1 MIEFYRVA
9 KEYQGRRVLKD
20 VTFQVKKGE
29 FVFLTG
35 PSGAGK
41 TTLLRLVFRA
51 ETPNDGQIIVNGLN
65 VSAMPVSRVPVLRR
79 SMGIVFQDY
88 KLLPTRS
95 VLENVTYVLK
105 FLGVSPAERRRRAYQ
120 VLRLVELHHRLSA
133 FPEEL
138 SGGEQQRV
146 ALARALVNDPTLLV
160 ADEPTGNL
168 DHRLAGEVMKLFA
181 EINVRGTTVVVAT
194 HDQDVVKQ
202 SGRRCLTLD
211 RGRILEGLVEAALP
225 PQATTKQG
233 APDAEGRP

>member
-51 ETPNDGQIIVNGLN
+51 ERPNDGQIIVNGLN

-105 FLGVSPAERRRRAYQ
+105 FLGVPPAERRRRAYQ

-133 FPEEL
+133 FPEE
-138 SGGEQQRV
+138 
-146 ALARALVNDPTLLV
+146 
-160 ADEPTGNL
+160 
-168 DHRLAGEVMKLFA
+168 
-181 EINVRGTTVVVAT
+181 
-194 HDQDVVKQ
+194 
-202 SGRRCLTLD
+202 
-211 RGRILEGLVEAALP
+211 
-225 PQATTKQG
+225 
-233 APDAEGRP
+233 

>member
-51 ETPNDGQIIVNGLN
+51 ERPNDGQIIVNGLN